1 MKLFNVRKK
10 HYSLINQNDL
20 NQDNK
25 TQKLYSWFNI
35 KYIFLTLIVLELFF
49 IIYFYLRLKII
60 DDNIIINLK
69 ENVTTNRLNNSL
81 NISHISR
88 EEALKLGKEYLD
100 ICEKGILINNKI
112 LEEYKNP
119 IFSIII
125 PVYNSENYI
134 RRAIRSIQNQNML
147 NLEIILVNDLPSDNT
162 TKIIEEMKKEDP
174 RIKIIYNQKNMGI
187 LYSRSIGA
195 IEARGKYITTIDND
209 DLFINKDI
217 FNIIYNETENEYF
230 DIISFRAF
238 VKMGAGYIDYF
249 LTILN
254 NNIPNKIFQPELGIF
269 PVEKKNTIFPNNILL
284 WGKAIKNEVYKSA
297 LNLIGKERF
306 SNLIIWAEDT
316 SVFFVISNIADSY
329 KYIKDYGI
337 IHFDF
342 KKSAS
347 TVLSIDE
354 KRTGNLF
361 LLNIIFDFSKNEY
374 KKNGALFLIQFVDEF
389 KSLTDDKLKLNL
401 KYLINKIVNCDY
413 IEESIKNEVKIKFK
427 NFL

>member
-69 ENVTTNRLNNSL
+69 ENVTTNRLNNSS

-174 RIKIIYNQKNMGI
+174 RIKIIYNQKNMGV

-217 FNIIYNETENEYF
+217 FNIIYNETEN
-230 DIISFRAF
+230 
-238 VKMGAGYIDYF
+238 DYF